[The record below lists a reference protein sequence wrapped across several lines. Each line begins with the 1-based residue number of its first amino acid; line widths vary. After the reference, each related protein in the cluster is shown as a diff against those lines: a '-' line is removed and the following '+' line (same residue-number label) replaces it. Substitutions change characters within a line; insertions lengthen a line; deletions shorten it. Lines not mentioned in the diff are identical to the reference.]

1 MFHPLIDALKQR
13 RSSIAVLGLGYTGWP
28 LAFLLH
34 EHFEVRG
41 FDTNDRRISQL
52 QPLLN
57 HSSSLLLSC
66 SADILSNCD
75 CFIVAVPTPVT
86 EKNEPDLRSLE
97 AALLSVAA
105 VLRSGALVII
115 ESTVYPGCTEEFCMP
130 LLEKHSGLKAG
141 VDFGL
146 GYSPERINPGDQV
159 HTLASVTKLVS
170 ALHTPWLEV
179 VKFIYETIVTVG
191 VHVCASVKV
200 AEAAKMTENIQRD
213 VNIALMNQLAELYEH
228 LSISSSDVWQAA
240 ATKWNFLP
248 FRPGLAGGH
257 CISVDPYYLL
267 YRSKSIP
274 FSPTLV
280 AEARRVNEMVKTR
293 ILQRILDHL
302 QRNAIDYTKARILIK
317 GVTFKANVA
326 DVRNAKIVVVALDLI
341 ALGCTVDLSDPI
353 ADEVA
358 LRHEYGLCL
367 VSKEGDEYD
376 IVVIAADHSDYY
388 LLEESYFCERTRQ
401 GALVVDLAGI
411 YRNRITQR
419 NYWML

>member
-1 MFHPLIDALKQR
+1 MSHPLIDALKQR

-28 LAFLLH
+28 LALSLH
-34 EHFEVRG
+34 EHFEVCG
-41 FDTNDRRISQL
+41 FDTNERRISQL
-52 QPLLN
+52 QQLLSR
-57 HSSSLLLSC
+57 SSSLSLSY
-66 SADILSNCD
+66 SSDVLSNCD

-105 VLRSGALVII
+105 VLKSGALVII
-115 ESTVYPGCTEEFCMP
+115 ESTVYPGCTEEFCLP

-159 HTLASVTKLVS
+159 HTLTTVTKLVS
-170 ALHTPWLEV
+170 AVHTPWLDV
-179 VKFIYETIVTVG
+179 VKFIYETIVTAG

-213 VNIALMNQLAELYEH
+213 VNIALMNQLSELYEH
-228 LSISSSDVWQAA
+228 LSISTGDVWQAA

-267 YRSKSIP
+267 HRAKSIP

-280 AEARRVNEMVKTR
+280 AEARRVNEMVRTR

-302 QRNAIDYTKARILIK
+302 QHNAIDYAKARILIK

-358 LRHEYGLCL
+358 LLHEYGLCL
-367 VSKEGDEYD
+367 VSKEGVEYD

-411 YRNRITQR
+411 YRNRIIQR
-419 NYWML
+419 NYWTL